1 MESLLF
7 ACLLMLSLAER
18 DWKAANL
25 GFSLK
30 IADSCSSLHYVVLP
44 WLLDL
49 LETERSWFASL
60 PLHGALDQK
69 TRSRVG
75 RWLSFEELAGGK
87 GLGVSREAGSREKM
101 ALVEVKKP
109 KPAAPSRKDLL
120 SCPFNSDF
128 SPVFGDQELL
138 GMSVIEIQ
146 ITLNQ

>member
-7 ACLLMLSLAER
+7 ACLLMLNLAER

-49 LETERSWFASL
+49 LETEQSWFASL

-75 RWLSFEELAGGK
+75 RRLSLELAGGK

-101 ALVEVKKP
+101 ALVEVKKTQTCCTLQ
-109 KPAAPSRKDLL
+109 KRSSEL
-120 SCPFNSDF
+120 PF
-128 SPVFGDQELL
+128 
-138 GMSVIEIQ
+138 
-146 ITLNQ
+146 